1 MPHIELL
8 PNQTSALA
16 PGWAYVPE
24 SHYTDPSKA
33 AFNPSGARARHKSAA
48 ALAASSGGD
57 LTARQ
62 QTAIQRRLA
71 ELDRDA
77 PTKEMIIPKSAAGGG
92 GGGGKTQATRKI
104 LGSMKGWRNWLDDD
118 EAMVAMAV
126 REGGYGSHAHTQ
138 IHGQASGSGMSTP
151 VDGKRGKGNKRASL
165 TAGGELGAEAGT
177 PEANV
182 AVPDK
187 VMTDGDVR
195 MMEDAEDCDDDP
207 LLQSRTLGKLSPDR
221 LEALLSGPPL
231 SYNAA
236 RAAPPDPDAPPPRQF
251 CELCGYWGRVR
262 CLKCGTRV
270 CGLDC
275 KVTHDAE
282 CSRRFC

>member
-1 MPHIELL
+1 MPRIELL
-8 PNQTSALA
+8 PNQTSNPA

-24 SHYTDPSKA
+24 SHYIDPSKA
-33 AFNPSGARARHKSAA
+33 AINPSGARARHKSAA
-48 ALAASSGGD
+48 ALTASSSSD

-77 PTKEMIIPKSAAGGG
+77 PTKEVNVPKTAGGGGG

-104 LGSMKGWRNWLDDD
+104 LGSMKGWRNWLDDE
-118 EAMVAMAV
+118 EAMVTMAV
-126 REGGYGSHAHTQ
+126 REGGYVSHAHTQ
-138 IHGQASGSGMSTP
+138 IHSQGFASGMSTP
-151 VDGKRGKGNKRASL
+151 VDGKRGKSKRASL
-165 TAGGELGAEAGT
+165 AAVGELGVEVGT

-182 AVPDK
+182 AVSTQA
-187 VMTDGDVR
+187 VTDDDAQ
-195 MMEDAEDCDDDP
+195 MMDAEDCDP
-207 LLQSRTLGKLSPDR
+207 LLLSQTLGKLSSER
-221 LEALLSGPPL
+221 LEALLSAPPL

-236 RAAPPDPDAPPPRQF
+236 RAAPPDPDAPPLRQF

-262 CLKCGTRV
+262 CMKCGARI

-275 KVTHDAE
+275 KVTHDTE
-282 CSRRFC
+282 CSRRFA

>member
-1 MPHIELL
+1 MPRIELL
-8 PNQTSALA
+8 PNQASAPA

-33 AFNPSGARARHKSAA
+33 AINPSGARARHKSAA
-48 ALAASSGGD
+48 ALAASSGSD

-77 PTKEMIIPKSAAGGG
+77 PTKEVSIAKAV

-104 LGSMKGWRNWLDDD
+104 LGSMKGWRNWLDDE
-118 EAMVAMAV
+118 EAMVAIAV
-126 REGGYGSHAHTQ
+126 REGGYGPHVPAQ
-138 IHGQASGSGMSTP
+138 IHSQGSGSDMPTP
-151 VDGKRGKGNKRASL
+151 VDGKRGKGKRAGL
-165 TAGGELGAEAGT
+165 TTSGEPSVEVGT

-182 AVPDK
+182 AVPNK
-187 VMTDGDVR
+187 AVTDGDVQ
-195 MMEDAEDCDDDP
+195 MMDAEDCDP
-207 LLQSRTLGKLSPDR
+207 LLQSETLGKLSPER
-221 LEALLSGPPL
+221 LEALLSAPPL

-236 RAAPPDPDAPPPRQF
+236 RAAPPDPNAPPPRQF
-251 CELCGYWGRVR
+251 CELCGYWGRVK
-262 CLKCGTRV
+262 CMKCGTRV

-275 KVTHDAE
+275 KVMHDAE
-282 CSRRFC
+282 CSRRFA